1 MNRKE
6 ATSPVNRRAFYITT
20 TSGMSGY
27 FAVMIVTED
36 GCSDVWQTGVG
47 RYKTRAEA
55 EREGRDW
62 ARDEE
67 LEFK

>member
-1 MNRKE
+1 
-6 ATSPVNRRAFYITT
+6 
-20 TSGMSGY
+20 MSGY